1 MTPNALVPQGSRG
14 LSVGASGVQN
24 HPMTITADAPPA
36 RFGPGRLL
44 KEVLTGGAVGA
55 AVTAFVVG
63 CVLERASLVVLGP
76 LLGAAYG
83 LLLLLA
89 TRPRRRREAAVAPRT
104 ALARI
109 EALESAGGEATD
121 MPTRFELS
129 VVPDGAPAFRVE
141 IRQEVHVAELA
152 DLRAGGAVVV
162 VYPPDRPERA
172 RIVRRPTP
180 EWEERAAGASL
191 APAPGPLLGGEAAG
205 HRGEGYLVLLGLL
218 LGVAAVLLPLRAEL
232 FGPAP
237 AETARPGPAATA
249 SGTGSTTTVTS
260 GMGTVVLGPGR
271 SMLDPG
277 ELRAAVESLTE
288 RPEGRRALTL
298 VVRERLLMVVLAPP
312 GGTRAGGFDP
322 RSLPYDRLPA
332 LVEEAGPGEWQVTA
346 DALTDP
352 LVLRIVV
359 TGDGGARTLEA
370 DGRGR
375 VLRRTGD

>member
-1 MTPNALVPQGSRG
+1 
-14 LSVGASGVQN
+14 
-24 HPMTITADAPPA
+24 MTITADTPPA
-36 RFGPGRLL
+36 RPGPGRLL
-44 KEVLTGGAVGA
+44 REVLTGAAVGGAVA
-55 AVTAFVVG
+55 AFVVG

-83 LLLLLA
+83 LLLLA

-109 EALESAGGEATD
+109 EALEAAGGEATD

-162 VYPPDRPERA
+162 TYPPDRPERI

-191 APAPGPLLGGEAAG
+191 DPAPGPLLGGEAAG
-205 HRGEGYLVLLGLL
+205 YREEGYLVLLGLL

-232 FGPAP
+232 FGLAGTAP
-237 AETARPGPAATA
+237 ARPGPAATA
-249 SGTGSTTTVTS
+249 SGGGSTTTVTS

-298 VVRERLLMVVLAPP
+298 VVRERLLTVVLAPS
-312 GGTRAGGFDP
+312 GGTRTGGFDP

-332 LVEEAGPGEWQVTA
+332 LVEEAGAGEWQVTA
-346 DALTDP
+346 DALAGP